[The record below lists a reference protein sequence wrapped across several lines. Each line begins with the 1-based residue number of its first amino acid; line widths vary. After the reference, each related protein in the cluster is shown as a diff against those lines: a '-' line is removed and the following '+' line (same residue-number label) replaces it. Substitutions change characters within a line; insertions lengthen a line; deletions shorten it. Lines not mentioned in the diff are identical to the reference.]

1 VFLSLALFITF
12 RLVERIC
19 RFVCQMR
26 HFTLFVSE
34 KSPFGGKFQEKIWF
48 TQKSNIIFACSNK
61 VKFKESETSLYI

>member
-1 VFLSLALFITF
+1 
-12 RLVERIC
+12 
-19 RFVCQMR
+19 MR